1 MIGGTLKPIAKILIV
16 EDDSEI
22 LELEKYHLE
31 KEGYRV
37 ETFLSTKDV
46 ESSLDGVD
54 LIVMDRKLPG
64 IEGSDFIRYLRDK
77 GIDIPVIFVSSK
89 TKDADIIE
97 GFLNGGDDYIRK
109 PFNIEEFLYRVK
121 AMLKRVQGI
130 SNDRIMYKD
139 IIVNL
144 DERKV
149 YIEEKEVRLTK
160 LEYDLLLFF
169 LKHKQK
175 ILDRE
180 ILLHEVW
187 KDDKDVQK
195 RTINV
200 TINRLRK
207 KIDPTGE
214 KVYIVPIHGI
224 GYKLL

>member
-1 MIGGTLKPIAKILIV
+1 MGTAIKPIAKILIV
-16 EDDSEI
+16 EDDPEI

-31 KEGYRV
+31 KEGYEV
-37 ETFLSTKDV
+37 SAFGSTKDV
-46 ESSLDGVD
+46 EPSLVGID

-77 GIDIPVIFVSSK
+77 GIEIPVIFVSSK
-89 TKDADIIE
+89 VKDDDIIE
-97 GFLNGGDDYIRK
+97 GFINGGDDYIRK
-109 PFNIEEFLYRVK
+109 PFNIQEFVYRVK
-121 AMLKRVQGI
+121 SMLKRSQGI
-130 SNDRIMYKD
+130 SQDRIEYKD
-139 IIVNL
+139 IIVNIH
-144 DERKV
+144 ERKV
-149 YIEEKEVRLTK
+149 YIEEKEVGLTK
-160 LEYDLLLFF
+160 LEYELLLFF

-175 ILDRE
+175 ILDRD

-187 KDDKDVQK
+187 KDDKEVQK